1 MPAFLEKK
9 LEAEYGKGD
18 PRVYATMN
26 AIGAMRGN
34 KTTAKGEAMQA
45 NTPSRRLIW
54 ATNLTIVEFLAS
66 STIRMSFNIYS
77 AHIPY

>member
-45 NTPSRRLIW
+45 KHDRDQSRKRK
-54 ATNLTIVEFLAS
+54 ARMPRENLLKNPRGKAV
-66 STIRMSFNIYS
+66 
-77 AHIPY
+77 